1 MDKPKFNLLDGIIL
15 LLIVAIAAAGVFLL
29 TGRKSDNAAV
39 DTQNTTAVFSVQFTK
54 VDASV
59 YDKFK
64 AAMESG
70 ESVWVGIKER
80 FEGKIEGLECGP
92 STKLTT
98 NFRSGKAYL
107 AEDPTTYAVTVT
119 INTAVV
125 ETGSSISAS
134 GTAIRVGEETS
145 VRGKGFAGFGFVT
158 DLRTVSQSEQQ

>member
-1 MDKPKFNLLDGIIL
+1 MDKPKFNLLDGIIV

-29 TGRKSDNAAV
+29 AGRGDGNGTI

-70 ESVWVGIKER
+70 ESVWIGIKEQ
-80 FEGKIEGLECGP
+80 FEGKIEIVECGP

-98 NFRSGKAYL
+98 NLYSGKAYL
-107 AEDPTTYAVTVT
+107 AEDPTTYDVTVT
-119 INTAVV
+119 VNAPAV
-125 ETGSSISAS
+125 ETDSAILAS

-158 DLRTVSQSEQQ
+158 DLKTVSQSEQQ